1 MRIRD
6 WLAWEMLAEKSGVR
20 GSTQGQGVGRQP
32 SSRESRGDL
41 DPVCQSAR
49 HSGSHSSLA
58 VSLSRRPPP
67 QAHMFQESYSGGLD
81 CPRFENASGTSLGNR
96 DRRLK
101 AQAAAYD
108 LTAKQ
113 HAARERKR
121 LETFIAIC
129 RCCGI
134 RARLLL
140 QSFRFIFFGRS
151 GILSVPAF
159 SDWT

>member
-1 MRIRD
+1 MVTLTLSANLPD
-6 WLAWEMLAEKSGVR
+6 
-20 GSTQGQGVGRQP
+20 TQGATVPWR
-32 SSRESRGDL
+32 
-41 DPVCQSAR
+41 SACPGG
-49 HSGSHSSLA
+49 HLHKHTC
-58 VSLSRRPPP
+58 SRRATLEAWTVPGSKTHP
-67 QAHMFQESYSGGLD
+67 AHLSATVTGG
-81 CPRFENASGTSLGNR
+81 S
-96 DRRLK
+96 K

-113 HAARERKR
+113 HAARERKH